1 MGKSLPIDSVVEKL
15 DGKLRDVPLGE
26 PSFADKRYISINFD
40 TGNFHQIPS
49 YEEDS
54 TLCFL
59 DGGNMEVVSAPNLM
73 VELTRLY
80 FNKYRGK
87 SRLNPK
93 ELPQKIDFYTVCCAV
108 SRKNKIVYET
118 ELVPVKDEWTEFL
131 PESSDLTFNSM
142 DRTLMTGLQRASI
155 DVVARSARVFAEWK
169 LAGLL
174 VERELEEGDIIIRDG
189 SLQTFV
195 TNERKYANRTYNA
208 AIENEVIFTGLSKTS
223 TLFTSTGQPLV
234 SAINELSAISPYYSQ
249 AWFYNPIVHI
259 NQPDHRAEMYAVKL
273 CPRSSYVFRFEILL
287 DQAENMDNEEKTLI
301 ISSLAANS
309 HDISFPGYPYG
320 LIDVDRFARVEMVEK
335 EAQELQ
341 FMSAASAKGVWPK
354 IQRFVK
360 ASDAHVTLNE
370 I

>member
-1 MGKSLPIDSVVEKL
+1 LGKSLPIDSVVEKL

-26 PSFADKRYISINFD
+26 PNFADKRYIPINFD

-174 VERELEEGDIIIRDG
+174 V
-189 SLQTFV
+189 
-195 TNERKYANRTYNA
+195 
-208 AIENEVIFTGLSKTS
+208 
-223 TLFTSTGQPLV
+223 
-234 SAINELSAISPYYSQ
+234 
-249 AWFYNPIVHI
+249 
-259 NQPDHRAEMYAVKL
+259 
-273 CPRSSYVFRFEILL
+273 
-287 DQAENMDNEEKTLI
+287 
-301 ISSLAANS
+301 
-309 HDISFPGYPYG
+309 
-320 LIDVDRFARVEMVEK
+320 
-335 EAQELQ
+335 
-341 FMSAASAKGVWPK
+341 
-354 IQRFVK
+354 
-360 ASDAHVTLNE
+360 
-370 I
+370 